1 MIEIWSRRNRSFSEK
16 VAVEVQHI
24 CVFPRTD
31 NQLFVSL
38 FSSLHNP
45 NNGDDSDQSL
55 FCVRIQRLLSARTL
69 HHHHTIS
76 TLPHQR
82 PSQGPNTSLT
92 QQPTVDIMTHLP
104 INITLPMMISYRYL
118 TQASQGCELLN
129 VWLRGVHGVDT
140 ADTDP
145 STVNT
150 INYNVGLTH
159 CRSSEA
165 VSEARLKNWEQEI

>member
-1 MIEIWSRRNRSFSEK
+1 MIEIWSRRNRSFSGK

-45 NNGDDSDQSL
+45 NTGDDSDQSL
-55 FCVRIQRLLSARTL
+55 FCVQDTKIVVSSYSASSS
-69 HHHHTIS
+69 HHLNSASPETVTRSQHQSYSTTNSWYYDAFTNQHHFT
-76 TLPHQR
+76 
-82 PSQGPNTSLT
+82 ND
-92 QQPTVDIMTHLP
+92 DI
-104 INITLPMMISYRYL
+104 IYL
-118 TQASQGCELLN
+118 TQASQGCEMLN
-129 VWLRGVHGVDT
+129 VWFWGVYGVDT

>member
-1 MIEIWSRRNRSFSEK
+1 MAPEEFESISFSPERETEENHSIVAAYNKVSNICKWLKYDPAVTEVCPEK
-16 VAVEVQHI
+16 LQWRFSTSVSSLAQI
-24 CVFPRTD
+24 I
-31 NQLFVSL
+31 NYLSL
-38 FSSLHNP
+38 FSSLH

-104 INITLPMMISYRYL
+104 INITLPMMISYTSL
-118 TQASQGCELLN
+118 KLHK
-129 VWLRGVHGVDT
+129 V
-140 ADTDP
+140 
-145 STVNT
+145 VN
-150 INYNVGLTH
+150 
-159 CRSSEA
+159 C
-165 VSEARLKNWEQEI
+165 